1 MNSQDLGKRLERLS
15 SGLKINKSADDP
27 SGLSVSEGMRAELIG
42 LSVGTKNAEQGTN
55 LIQTAE
61 GALNEVS
68 AMLLRM
74 RELAMQGASST
85 LNDTN
90 RLSLNSEVIQLVS
103 EIDRIANSTTYNG
116 STLLTGFGNTVSRN
130 TAVSTSLI
138 SANTGLTQVILSGA
152 QAGTYTFVDAGTTD
166 SQVTIGNGT
175 ITQTVNIGTVL
186 DGNQVATGTTALVNF
201 DRLGLSF
208 TLDDTYSDGDLDNTT
223 LLISAGTGGD
233 LQVGGS
239 AASTDR
245 ISVTIEDM
253 RATGAKLNLGAISI
267 NSQSSARSALS
278 TLDLAIDIVTEVRG
292 ELGIQQSRL
301 GFTIARNNIAFENL
315 QASESTIRDTDVAE
329 EVSEFTRSQIL
340 TNAGTALLAQANALP
355 QNALTLLQ

>member
-1 MNSQDLGKRLERLS
+1 M
-15 SGLKINKSADDP
+15 
-27 SGLSVSEGMRAELIG
+27 
-42 LSVGTKNAEQGTN
+42 
-55 LIQTAE
+55 
-61 GALNEVS
+61 
-68 AMLLRM
+68 
-74 RELAMQGASST
+74 
-85 LNDTN
+85 
-90 RLSLNSEVIQLVS
+90 
-103 EIDRIANSTTYNG
+103 
-116 STLLTGFGNTVSRN
+116 SRN